1 MDAAAFQDSGV
12 YYCRQLPI
20 DSDSLSA
27 AAIDWESYDAL
38 DLVETVTGATPKER
52 TEVRACWS
60 SAYLHIRYECSDSF
74 ARSTFTKRDEPLYE
88 QDVVELFIDE
98 AGDGRRYIELEISP
112 HNVVFDALIS
122 HDGEY
127 RVTETDLT
135 WQLDGLESSVEPLDE
150 SKRVYTIHIPIGNFQ
165 RKIEPGLSW
174 RVNFYRID
182 EDRDGVR
189 EYQAWQATKAVNFHL
204 PRQFGRLVFI

>member
-1 MDAAAFQDSGV
+1 MDAAAFQESGV
-12 YYCRQLPI
+12 YYCRQLHI

-27 AAIDWESYDAL
+27 ASIDWESYDAL
-38 DLVETVTGATPKER
+38 DLVETVTGAKPKER

-60 SAYLHIRYECSDSF
+60 AAYLHIRYECSDSF
-74 ARSTFTKRDEPLYE
+74 ARSTFTRRDEPLYE

-98 AGDGRRYIELEISP
+98 AGDGRRYIELEVSP

-122 HDGEY
+122 HDGESN
-127 RVTETDLT
+127 VTDTDLA
-135 WQLDGLESSVEPLDE
+135 WQLDGLVSTAELLDGNT
-150 SKRVYTIHIPIGNFQ
+150 RVYTIHIPAGNFK
-165 RKIEPGLSW
+165 RKLESGLIW

-182 EDRDGVR
+182 EDPDGCR